1 MKFFHQ
7 NLKIKEKGVGPIRIE
22 IKKPGFGYVRS
33 LCVCVGLLWVFSSAS
48 AAQIIPAPPQLS
60 AEGYMLI
67 DASTG
72 KIIVEHNSQQRL
84 PPASLTKM
92 MTSYVAS
99 SEIMNNT
106 LKVDEEVDISV
117 RAWRTEGSRMFVKEG
132 TKVKVSDLLSG
143 IIIQSGNDAS
153 VALAEHIAGSEG
165 AFADVMNQQ
174 AELLGMVD
182 SHFMNATGL
191 PDENHYTTASDLA
204 KLTIALINDYPEHY
218 KLYGEKYFTYNDIRQ
233 PNRNQLLWRDKSVD
247 GVKTGHT
254 NAAGYCLVSSA
265 VRNGMRLIA
274 VVMGAK
280 SEEGRAVESQRLLSY
295 GFRYYE
301 TLSLYQADE
310 VLKKARVWG
319 GQTEEINLGL
329 AESLVITVP
338 RGAKKTIEAS
348 MDIQQVIKAPIKKGQ
363 LLGKLTIMNGDE
375 EIASVDLVALMDHE
389 EGGFFK
395 RLWDAVALFFAELF
409 SGDTLSVIES

>member
-1 MKFFHQ
+1 MQLIHQ
-7 NLKIKEKGVGPIRIE
+7 DLKTKEKGVGPIRTK
-22 IKKPGFGYVRS
+22 IKKFGYLRA
-33 LCVCVGLLWVFSSAS
+33 LCASAGLLWAFSSAG
-48 AAQIIPAPPQLS
+48 AAQIIPAAPQLS
-60 AEGYMLI
+60 AEGYLLI

-72 KIIVEHNSQQRL
+72 KILVEHNSQQRL

-99 SEIMNNT
+99 SEIINNT
-106 LKVDEEVDISV
+106 LKIDEDVDISV

-153 VALAEHIAGSEG
+153 VALAEHIAGSED

-254 NAAGYCLVSSA
+254 SAAGYCLVSSA
-265 VRNGMRLIA
+265 VRNGMRLIS
-274 VVMGAK
+274 VVMGAQ

-301 TLSLYQADE
+301 TLSLYKADE
-310 VLKKARVWG
+310 VLKKVRVWG
-319 GQTEEINLGL
+319 GQTPGINLGL

-338 RGAKKTIEAS
+338 RGAKETLKAS
-348 MDIQQVIKAPIKKGQ
+348 MDIQQVIKSPIKKGQ
-363 LLGKLTIMNGDE
+363 LFGKLTVVNGDE
-375 EIASVDLVALMDHE
+375 EIASVDLVALMDQE

-395 RLWDAVALFFAELF
+395 RLWDSVALFFTELF
-409 SGDTLSVIES
+409 SGDTLSLIAS

>member
-1 MKFFHQ
+1 MQLIHQ
-7 NLKIKEKGVGPIRIE
+7 DLKTKEKGVGPIRTK
-22 IKKPGFGYVRS
+22 IKKFGYLRA
-33 LCVCVGLLWVFSSAS
+33 LCASAGLLWAFSSAG
-48 AAQIIPAPPQLS
+48 AAQIIPAAPQLS
-60 AEGYMLI
+60 AEGYLLI

-72 KIIVEHNSQQRL
+72 KILVEHNSQQRL

-99 SEIMNNT
+99 SEIINNT
-106 LKVDEEVDISV
+106 LKIDEDVDISV

-153 VALAEHIAGSEG
+153 VALAEHIAGSED

-254 NAAGYCLVSSA
+254 SAAGYCLVSSA
-265 VRNGMRLIA
+265 VRN
-274 VVMGAK
+274 V
-280 SEEGRAVESQRLLSY
+280 
-295 GFRYYE
+295 F
-301 TLSLYQADE
+301 
-310 VLKKARVWG
+310 
-319 GQTEEINLGL
+319 
-329 AESLVITVP
+329 
-338 RGAKKTIEAS
+338 
-348 MDIQQVIKAPIKKGQ
+348 DI
-363 LLGKLTIMNGDE
+363 M
-375 EIASVDLVALMDHE
+375 
-389 EGGFFK
+389 K
-395 RLWDAVALFFAELF
+395 R
-409 SGDTLSVIES
+409 

>member
-1 MKFFHQ
+1 MQLIHQ
-7 NLKIKEKGVGPIRIE
+7 DLKTKEKGVGPIRTK
-22 IKKPGFGYVRS
+22 IKKFGYLRA
-33 LCVCVGLLWVFSSAS
+33 LCASAGLLWAFSSAG
-48 AAQIIPAPPQLS
+48 AAQIIPAAPQLS
-60 AEGYMLI
+60 AEGYLLI

-72 KIIVEHNSQQRL
+72 KILVEHNSQQRL

-99 SEIMNNT
+99 SEIINNT
-106 LKVDEEVDISV
+106 LKIDEDVDISV

-153 VALAEHIAGSEG
+153 VALAEHIAGSED

-254 NAAGYCLVSSA
+254 SAAGYCLVSSA
-265 VRNGMRLIA
+265 VRNGMRLIS
-274 VVMGAK
+274 VVMGAQ

-295 GFRYYE
+295 GFRFYE
-301 TLSLYQADE
+301 TLSLYKADE
-310 VLKKARVWG
+310 VLKKVRVWG
-319 GQTEEINLGL
+319 GQTPGINLGL

-338 RGAKKTIEAS
+338 RGAKETLKAS
-348 MDIQQVIKAPIKKGQ
+348 MDIQQVIKSPIKKGQ
-363 LLGKLTIMNGDE
+363 LFGKLTVVNGDE
-375 EIASVDLVALMDHE
+375 EIASVDLVALMDQE

-395 RLWDAVALFFAELF
+395 RLWDSVALFFTELF
-409 SGDTLSVIES
+409 SGDTLSLIAS

>member
-7 NLKIKEKGVGPIRIE
+7 DLKIKEKGVGPIRIE
-22 IKKPGFGYVRS
+22 IKKSGFGYVRS
-33 LCVCVGLLWVFSSAS
+33 LCACLGLLWVFSSAN
-48 AAQIIPAPPQLS
+48 AAQIIPAAPQLS

-67 DASTG
+67 DANTG
-72 KIIVEHNSQQRL
+72 EILVEHNSQQRL

-99 SEIMNNT
+99 SEIVNNT
-106 LKVDEEVDISV
+106 LNVDEDVDISV

-143 IIIQSGNDAS
+143 III
-153 VALAEHIAGSEG
+153 HIAGSEG

-174 AELLGMVD
+174 AELLGMMD

-254 NAAGYCLVSSA
+254 KAAGYCLVSSA

-274 VVMGAK
+274 IVMGAK

-319 GQTEEINLGL
+319 GQTPEINLGL

-338 RGAKKTIEAS
+338 RGAKKTLEAS

-363 LLGKLTIMNGDE
+363 FFGKLTIMNGDE

-395 RLWDAVALFFAELF
+395 RLWDAVVLFFAGLF

>member
-1 MKFFHQ
+1 MQLIHQ
-7 NLKIKEKGVGPIRIE
+7 DLKTKEKGVGPIRTK
-22 IKKPGFGYVRS
+22 IKKFGYLRA
-33 LCVCVGLLWVFSSAS
+33 LCASAGLLWAFSSAG
-48 AAQIIPAPPQLS
+48 AAQIIPAAPQLS
-60 AEGYMLI
+60 AEGYLLI
-67 DASTG
+67 DAGTG
-72 KIIVEHNSQQRL
+72 KILVEHNSQQRL

-99 SEIMNNT
+99 SEIINNT
-106 LKVDEEVDISV
+106 LKIDEDVDISV

-153 VALAEHIAGSEG
+153 VALAEHIAGSED

-254 NAAGYCLVSSA
+254 SAAGYCLVSSA
-265 VRNGMRLIA
+265 VRNGMRLIS
-274 VVMGAK
+274 VVMGAQ

-301 TLSLYQADE
+301 TLSLYKADE
-310 VLKKARVWG
+310 VLKKVRVWG
-319 GQTEEINLGL
+319 GQTPGINLGL

-338 RGAKKTIEAS
+338 RGAKETLKAS
-348 MDIQQVIKAPIKKGQ
+348 MDIQQVIKSPIKKGQ
-363 LLGKLTIMNGDE
+363 LFGKLTVVNGDE
-375 EIASVDLVALMDHE
+375 EIASVDLVALMDQE

-395 RLWDAVALFFAELF
+395 RLWDSVALFFTELF
-409 SGDTLSVIES
+409 SGDTLSLIAS